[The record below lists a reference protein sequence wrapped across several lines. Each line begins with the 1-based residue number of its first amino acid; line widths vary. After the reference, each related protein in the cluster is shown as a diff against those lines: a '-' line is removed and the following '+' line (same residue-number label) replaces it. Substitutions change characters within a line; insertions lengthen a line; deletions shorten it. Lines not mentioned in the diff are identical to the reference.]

1 MATNNA
7 VTEKDIHAINEA
19 LKRGLDVN
27 IHPGKYGV
35 KITSAKVS
43 VLRSADTPNYG
54 FSDKRE

>member
-1 MATNNA
+1 MISV
-7 VTEKDIHAINEA
+7 VTEKDLTKINEA
-19 LKRGLDVN
+19 LKKGLDVN